1 MERLDVSADSAYR
14 PAELAIH
21 LARYLPVRDLVRG
34 ARVLDLACG
43 EGYASYG
50 MRRFWGAREVVGVDC
65 DAGAVSRASRRFAHP
80 GLSFVEAD
88 AAAYAGRLRGG
99 FDLAI
104 SVETIEHVP
113 DPAALLAG
121 LGRAVGAQGAIF
133 VTCPNDPWYY
143 GAGPSL
149 NPHHLASYDLAAFRE
164 LAEAA
169 LGPAARWMLGTSA
182 AGFAT
187 YALPLPLPPAPDAD
201 GPGGAG
207 APGAD
212 PWAAALETA
221 FEHNAPDTHSYLD
234 LESGQV
240 ITIVDARPEDDEKRR
255 LIRRG
260 VRRFIHLDPASSRE
274 QYRWMERFVASVTD
288 ETLKERLVL
297 AIDGKG
303 AFRRFK
309 DVLLSYPVER
319 DRWFAYRATLLHIY
333 INNWMTAHDIA
344 LGEAP
349 PWGEPEEPPEPD
361 VPLEKPIG
369 ERGEGPTET
378 LRRKARELLDTMPA
392 LELPA
397 AIAYLRFLHERMPS
411 TQDSEG

>member
-1 MERLDVSADSAYR
+1 
-14 PAELAIH
+14 
-21 LARYLPVRDLVRG
+21 
-34 ARVLDLACG
+34 
-43 EGYASYG
+43 
-50 MRRFWGAREVVGVDC
+50 MRITSDGVK
-65 DAGAVSRASRRFAHP
+65 
-80 GLSFVEAD
+80 
-88 AAAYAGRLRGG
+88 
-99 FDLAI
+99 
-104 SVETIEHVP
+104 P
-113 DPAALLAG
+113 D
-121 LGRAVGAQGAIF
+121 
-133 VTCPNDPWYY
+133 W
-143 GAGPSL
+143 
-149 NPHHLASYDLAAFRE
+149 
-164 LAEAA
+164 
-169 LGPAARWMLGTSA
+169 
-182 AGFAT
+182 
-187 YALPLPLPPAPDAD
+187 
-201 GPGGAG
+201 
-207 APGAD
+207 
-212 PWAAALETA
+212 AALETA

-240 ITIVDARPEDDEKRR
+240 ITIVDSRPEDDEKRR

-319 DRWFAYRATLLHIY
+319 DRWFTYRSTLLHIY
-333 INNWMTAHDIA
+333 INNWMNAHDIE

-349 PWGEPEEPPEPD
+349 PWGDPEEPPEPD
-361 VPLEKPIG
+361 VPLEKPLG